1 IEYSKFEFETVIG
14 AEISSGKEG
23 ILLDPEERKK
33 VFATI
38 FLSDSDVEASKKE
51 GFENLQNFLLWQ
63 YSNKIADLMDETG
76 SSSVVAYVHRYT
88 IAFLFFNI
96 NPLSTI
102 QNIQSLLSDDTK

>member
-51 GFENLQNFLLWQ
+51 GFESLQNFLLWQ
-63 YSNKIADLMDETG
+63 YSNKIADLIGEAD
-76 SSSVVAYVHRYT
+76 SSKVVAYVHRYT

-96 NPLSTI
+96 NPLSTM
-102 QNIQSLLSDDTK
+102 QNIQSLLSDDAK